1 MEPTAQV
8 HRLYSNHKRMNDKPL
23 DRDQLE
29 KRRAEILQQLDRLEG
44 DLRIELDR
52 DPEEQAIQV
61 EQNEV
66 SISMEQS
73 LRRELAI
80 IEEDLT
86 SMAD

>member
-1 MEPTAQV
+1 M
-8 HRLYSNHKRMNDKPL
+8 SDKPL
-23 DRDQLE
+23 DRKQLE

-52 DPEEQAIQV
+52 DPEEQAIQI

-66 SISMEQS
+66 SIAMEES
-73 LRRELAI
+73 LRRELST
-80 IEEDLT
+80 IEENLA

>member
-1 MEPTAQV
+1 
-8 HRLYSNHKRMNDKPL
+8 MNDKPL
-23 DRDQLE
+23 DREQLE

-73 LRRELAI
+73 LRRELAV
-80 IEEDLT
+80 IEENLT

>member
-1 MEPTAQV
+1 M
-8 HRLYSNHKRMNDKPL
+8 SDKPL
-23 DRDQLE
+23 DRKQLE

-66 SISMEQS
+66 SIAMEQS
-73 LRRELAI
+73 LRREMAI
-80 IEEDLT
+80 IEENLASIVD
-86 SMAD
+86 

>member
-1 MEPTAQV
+1 M
-8 HRLYSNHKRMNDKPL
+8 SDKPL

-73 LRRELAI
+73 LRRELAV
-80 IEEDLT
+80 IEENLT

>member
-1 MEPTAQV
+1 
-8 HRLYSNHKRMNDKPL
+8 MNDKPL

-73 LRRELAI
+73 LRRELAV
-80 IEEDLT
+80 IEENLT

>member
-1 MEPTAQV
+1 
-8 HRLYSNHKRMNDKPL
+8 MNDKPL

-52 DPEEQAIQV
+52 DPQEQAIQV

>member
-1 MEPTAQV
+1 M
-8 HRLYSNHKRMNDKPL
+8 SDKPL

-29 KRRAEILQQLDRLEG
+29 KRRAEILQQLDRLES

-80 IEEDLT
+80 IEENLT

>member
-1 MEPTAQV
+1 M
-8 HRLYSNHKRMNDKPL
+8 SDKAP
-23 DRDQLE
+23 DKKQLE
-29 KRRAEILQQLDRLEG
+29 KRRTEILEQLDRIQD

-66 SISMEQS
+66 WITMEES
-73 LRRELAI
+73 LRRELKT

-86 SMAD
+86 SIGD

>member
-1 MEPTAQV
+1 MI
-8 HRLYSNHKRMNDKPL
+8 DKPL
-23 DRDQLE
+23 DREKLE

-66 SISMEQS
+66 SIAMEQS
-73 LRRELAI
+73 LRRELAT
-80 IEEDLT
+80 IEENLASIVD
-86 SMAD
+86 

>member
-1 MEPTAQV
+1 
-8 HRLYSNHKRMNDKPL
+8 MNDKPL

>member
-1 MEPTAQV
+1 
-8 HRLYSNHKRMNDKPL
+8 MNDKPL

-73 LRRELAI
+73 LRRELAV
-80 IEEDLT
+80 IEETLT